1 MKNLILVRHA
11 KSSWEVPMQDK
22 NRVLTTQGI
31 ADAHLVSSFA
41 KDYIPKTYSIWSSSA
56 KRTTNTALIFAQNF
70 AYPLESIIYK
80 DDLYTFDENKLEK
93 IIKSCSNVLENV
105 IVFGHNSA
113 ITNFVN
119 KFGDI
124 FIDNVPTSGFVSIK
138 FDVQDWTKFKKGKIN
153 KIIFPKEL
161 L

>member
-11 KSSWEVPMQDK
+11 KSSWRFLCRIK
-22 NRVLTTQGI
+22 SCFNASRHCRCTF
-31 ADAHLVSSFA
+31 SFFSC
-41 KDYIPKTYSIWSSSA
+41 KRFHTKTYSIWASTA
-56 KRTTNTALIFAQNF
+56 KRATNTALIFAQNF
-70 AYPLESIIYK
+70 GYPLESIVYK

-93 IIKSCSNVLENV
+93 IIKSCSNLLDNV

-119 KFGDI
+119 KFGV
-124 FIDNVPTSGFVSIK
+124 FIDNVSTSGFVSLE
-138 FDVQDWTKFKKGKIN
+138 FDTNDWTTIEKGKIN

-161 L
+161 R